1 MTPSPP
7 AELVRALKAY
17 DPTLSLRWG
26 VRCERWIVV
35 KKVDD
40 RVGRLLKE
48 RPNPYKSLKGHDR
61 YDVWRDGYD
70 DVLFID
76 PSLIQL
82 TGLVMDRIAEADLQ
96 RAGGREALN
105 RRLDELDEQ
114 KEREANRA
122 IAHFTE
128 AAASEAYDRL
138 QWGLGNRVAITTP
151 DPLAK
156 AQRHEDGFVIVD
168 RRVLA

>member
-1 MTPSPP
+1 MAPTPP
-7 AELVRALKAY
+7 AELVRELRAY
-17 DPTLSLRWG
+17 DPSLSLRWG
-26 VRCERWIVV
+26 VRSERWIVV

-48 RPNPYKSLKGHDR
+48 RPNPYKSLRGHDR
-61 YDVWRDGYD
+61 YDVWKDGFD

-76 PSLIQL
+76 PSLIDN
-82 TGLVMDRIAEADLQ
+82 TALVMAKIADADLQ
-96 RAGGREALN
+96 RAGGRAALN

-138 QWGLGNRVAITTP
+138 AWRLGNRVAVMTP

-156 AQRHEDGFVIVD
+156 AERHEDGFVIVD
-168 RRVLA
+168 RRVSA